1 MSGMPH
7 VVETGPLFSKL
18 TERYSNAD
26 EEERKKL
33 LLHFYNDP
41 LVVPNVGGNS
51 GPDEY
56 GPTMAESDLDAVALR
71 TKTEASRVSHVNDH
85 WFGLAAVG
93 DQYVPWQPKPAMGDR
108 KWTTGWWAKWRGD
121 AHGIFRETVI
131 RALEI
136 SMGLNHL
143 FESAP
148 TTNVDIAGWPAA
160 KRHWPIQFLWMC
172 GPPKFEGWVHWRSF
186 NGVTLAKDTGASGL
200 ASEPLDKEGVVTVI
214 FTTPGSVDSPLSLT
228 LLANDYAGMPE
239 KDQLVHDRSPYKEPD
254 PEIER
259 GKGEKIYLSPNDYQR
274 PRKYVSAQGP
284 GDIAVP
290 GAARGLVVVGH
301 ARTMRDKGPKDPKDP
316 VLKEDDWED
325 WSFPNRT
332 EPFTLDG
339 SGSPIVCIAPDSPND
354 GGQAVS

>member
-33 LLHFYNDP
+33 LLHFYNDQ

-136 SMGLNHL
+136 SMGLDHL

-148 TTNVDIAGWPAA
+148 TANVDIAGWPAA

-186 NGVTLAKDTGASGL
+186 NGVTLPKDTGASGL

-228 LLANDYAGMPE
+228 LLASDFAGMPP
-239 KDQLVHDRSPYKEPD
+239 KDQLVHDWSPYKEPD
-254 PEIER
+254 PELGREIYEPSADY
-259 GKGEKIYLSPNDYQR
+259 GKSRDY
-274 PRKYVSAQGP
+274 VAAQGP

-301 ARTMRDKGPKDPKDP
+301 AQTKRDLRLNEAAANGTKP
-316 VLKEDDWED
+316 ED

-339 SGSPIVCIAPDSPND
+339 SDSPIVCIAPDSPHD
-354 GGQAVS
+354 GGQAVE